1 MKRLMLC
8 LLIVL
13 AAAFMLLPSAALA
26 GDLNDLIAVVTIDGK
41 ETEFR
46 AGVVSKY
53 EETLRSAFK
62 ACAGKVADIEMIV
75 TVELSGDS
83 ITIDHPA
90 TSITFHMAHNVMT
103 SKDAVLLKDSEG
115 PIFNISSGSLRIESG
130 IFRAAD
136 SCIALSGTGTA
147 TVAGGTLES
156 NFTHTVD
163 DDTPEQDVPDID
175 PDTAA
180 VVSLSE
186 GGTFNMSGGVLSG
199 YFDGRAL
206 PFNIRSTGGVE
217 VSLSGGTT
225 GAVYMEGGSL
235 NVSGSAT
242 LTSLHVQGGA
252 EVNLSGGNTDE
263 VSIDGGSLN
272 VSGSATLAD
281 LDVQGGAEVNLSGGN
296 TDEVSIDG
304 GSLKISGGTMGKVV
318 MESGSLEITGG
329 SLTSLHV
336 KEGAK
341 ASLGGG
347 SYSESITV
355 DVGTIEDILEDGFFY
370 LVGGK
375 RFDGTNVP
383 TLDGSNDGGILVRF
397 RVLYSDWDEEK
408 GTLVDAECFSPIFL
422 DENSSSWN
430 SGWYIAEGDL
440 TIPQRVNV
448 SGDVHLILTDGC
460 KLTASYGIQ
469 LPGGSSLTIYGQSD
483 GDGKLVLGGNTSLIG
498 QTVTVNS
505 EGVDSIPAK
514 NWGRLT
520 INGGDITADAGYST
534 MFTHS
539 YAINVSTLT
548 MNAGSLYARCCTSD
562 SSIPHGAYS
571 ITLRVNEFVMNG
583 GNIVAESA
591 PSFSNGTVIGLSA
604 RQSFTMNGGVLE
616 TSGNTAYYSYGIQMS
631 ELPDTRFNMN
641 GGTLIA
647 KSGHSL
653 NCSRS
658 IEICDEQLYGTTEVK
673 VSGGNIILSWDE
685 SALFNGGICVEGRV
699 DHIVWEGGNMYGV
712 DGSGSMITPTHRGD
726 VQLSGFSCRP
736 VILDL
741 SSIYG
746 TNAPVTN
753 AEITLHGLSYGFKD
767 VVTDKDGKIC
777 IFLPNESVTAK
788 FNGTDIH
795 IDANSG
801 GTDGEAPPVTAC
813 STPSAYP
820 GSRTFTGS
828 LDVYLSCATPNAV
841 IHYTTDSSVPTADS
855 PVYDGPIHI
864 TGSTTISAVAMFSS
878 LEPSGVMVEMYTLQS
893 APPVSTGETAS
904 VVRPENGSVTLSAER
919 APAGSSVTLTV
930 KPDAGYR
937 LKSLSVTDSSGA
949 ELELDAAGEGKYSFT
964 MPEGGVTVRAEFERI
979 SSGFT
984 DLAEGAWYADAVD
997 FVLAEGLMDGVGG
1010 GLFAPELSLSRSM
1023 LVTILWRMA
1032 GEPVV
1037 DYALPFED
1045 VAGGAW
1051 YTEAIRWAASDG
1063 IVSGMTDTS
1072 FAPDADITRE
1082 QFAAMLCRYADYSG
1096 CDTALGGMG
1105 IREFEDCAEISDYAL
1120 SSMGWAVDAGLFQ
1133 GDEQGRLTPGAN
1145 TTRAQAAALLMRF
1158 AQWAE
1163 K

>member
-46 AGVVSKY
+46 AGNVSKY
-53 EETLRSAFK
+53 EETLRKAFN

-83 ITIDHPA
+83 ITIDQPG
-90 TSITFHMAHNVMT
+90 TSITFHMAHNVVT
-103 SKDAVLLKDSEG
+103 SIDAVLSKDSEG

-136 SCIALSGTGTA
+136 SCIALSGTGKA

-156 NFTHTVD
+156 NFTDTVD
-163 DDTPEQDVPDID
+163 DDAPEQDVPNID

-180 VVSLSE
+180 VVSLSK

-199 YFDGRAL
+199 SFYGKAL
-206 PFNIRSTGGVE
+206 PFNIRSTGGAE

-225 GAVYMEGGSL
+225 GDVYME
-235 NVSGSAT
+235 
-242 LTSLHVQGGA
+242 
-252 EVNLSGGNTDE
+252 
-263 VSIDGGSLN
+263 GGSLN

-281 LDVQGGAEVNLSGGN
+281 LDVQGGAEVSLAGGN
-296 TDEVSIDG
+296 TGEVSIDG
-304 GSLKISGGTMGKVV
+304 GSLNVSGSATLTSLHVQGDAEVSLAGGNTGDVSIEDSSLKISGGMMGKVV

-355 DVGTIEDILEDGFFY
+355 EVGTIADILEDGFFY

-375 RFDGTNVP
+375 RFDGTNVL
-383 TLDGSNDGGILVRF
+383 TLDGSDDGGILVRF
-397 RVLYSDWDEEK
+397 RVLYSDWDEET

-483 GDGKLVLGGNTSLIG
+483 GNGKLVLGGNTSLIG

-548 MNAGSLYARCCTSD
+548 MNAGRLYARCCTSD

-583 GNIVAESA
+583 GKIVAESA

-658 IEICDEQLYGTTEVK
+658 IEICDEQLYGTTEVN

-699 DHIVWEGGNMYGV
+699 DHIVWKGGNMYGV

-726 VQLSGFSCRP
+726 VQLSGFPCRP

-746 TNAPVTN
+746 TNAPVTD

-801 GTDGEAPPVTAC
+801 GTGGEVPPVTAC

-919 APAGSSVTLTV
+919 APAGSSVTV

-1051 YTEAIRWAASDG
+1051 YTEAIRWAASEG

-1105 IREFEDCAEISDYAL
+1105 IREFEDYAEISDYAL

-1158 AQWAE
+1158 AQWTE